1 MFAPNKTW
9 HHVLCSGSDFR
20 ACSITISFFYRYFCR
35 GVGMFKTVE
44 NIENVLLVV
53 DVTNIV
59 PQNGLLSASKNVI
72 IAAAIIIII
81 IIIKKIFTNN
91 E

>member
-1 MFAPNKTW
+1 
-9 HHVLCSGSDFR
+9 
-20 ACSITISFFYRYFCR
+20 
-35 GVGMFKTVE
+35 MFKTVE
-44 NIENVLLVV
+44 NIENMLLVV

-81 IIIKKIFTNN
+81 IIIIKKIFTNN